1 MLSMAGQ
8 GGKRGNN
15 RQSKIDYS
23 LFRPGLLSTW
33 SSRTSGHTPENGS
46 WLDALPTSWQNI
58 WMIQLRDAR
67 KHELPSLSALCLR
80 SKAVWGYDDA
90 FMAACRTELT
100 LGPGELMST
109 HVHVAERG
117 TIAVGLVQIKVT
129 DTDADLLKLF
139 VEPALLRSGVGR
151 LLFEW
156 AIARARSLGAIRMVI
171 EADPGAAPFY
181 ERMGARHA
189 GFAPSQSIPG
199 RMLPR
204 LLMELNKPAS
214 TRPRVSS

>member
-1 MLSMAGQ
+1 
-8 GGKRGNN
+8 
-15 RQSKIDYS
+15 
-23 LFRPGLLSTW
+23 
-33 SSRTSGHTPENGS
+33 
-46 WLDALPTSWQNI
+46 
-58 WMIQLRDAR
+58 MIQLRNAR
-67 KHELPSLSALCLR
+67 HNELPALSELCLR

-90 FMAACRTELT
+90 FMIACRTELT
-100 LGPGELMST
+100 LRPDELWST
-109 HVHVAERG
+109 HLQVAMRYS
-117 TIAVGLVQIKVT
+117 TAVGLAQVKVT

-156 AIARARSLGAIRMVI
+156 ATARARGLGAVRMII

-204 LLMELNKPAS
+204 MQMELEK
-214 TRPRVSS
+214 